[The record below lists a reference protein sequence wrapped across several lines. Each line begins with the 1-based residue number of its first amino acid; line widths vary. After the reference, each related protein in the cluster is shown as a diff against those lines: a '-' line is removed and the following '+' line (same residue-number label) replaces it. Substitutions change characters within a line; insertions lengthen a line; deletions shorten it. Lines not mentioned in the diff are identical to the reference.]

1 MDMQQQKRI
10 AYEMTMEYFKQHNLF
25 GRPQAYID
33 QIVREFAEIENS
45 FYESLTKNSKLFDKC
60 L

>member
-10 AYEMTMEYFKQHNLF
+10 AYEMTMEYFKLHNLF
-25 GRPQAYID
+25 GRPKSCID
-33 QIVREFAEIENS
+33 QIVNEFAEIENS